1 MFDSGYMLLYSL
13 LIIGQ
18 QLYNTLEKLE
28 SAAGIPC
35 PASASGSSTHLK
47 ATVATGATLAMC
59 VDSDTTLRVI
69 IVVIIL

>member
-1 MFDSGYMLLYSL
+1 M
-13 LIIGQ
+13 
-18 QLYNTLEKLE
+18 YNTLEKLE